1 MFRRKALGGYMN
13 KVRVKIKDWP
23 FSKGEKVKL
32 TWIGEPF
39 KQNNKWMVN
48 VYFKGSKA
56 TRKIMLDWASIHFL
70 SIDKYYTDGNLN
82 NGEALEHKE
91 VVEINLSGARV
102 EYKERPWTVWGTGF
116 KLETKSKTFNFYKNG
131 VLYTVPI
138 IEVIRAVLAP
148 DKFMLNR
155 ILEMDTL
162 ENYFTHVIQENK
174 LDIHFTSEYD
184 KNILS
189 SEKIN
194 HLAWLLTNSKM
205 FRMFNTIG
213 QSLWQLGELKFDF
226 LIDRFNIAARVDK
239 KETGIRVLEIVS
251 LKKKR
256 INATEI
262 NIYHPSLEET
272 ETTNVIKKRIFV
284 SQNSSG
290 DRELD
295 SHTDGSTKA
304 SEEISTFL
312 ISHEYERVPIIN
324 KVKSGRRIRRSKEDE
339 NTQKYILED
348 NKLRTVADTGGEE
361 ILKGLEFINIAK
373 VEEKGELQE
382 FIEVLKLLQKRH
394 NIKSVDI
401 IVGDLPEGRT
411 GKRFSRLS
419 DGITRRRYAI
429 GKITMVDGRECSF
442 IEVEREDRALS
453 MLILKARKNIKWKWI
468 YSALLLE
475 LVNQSGK
482 WSNEVIE
489 KIKGNGI
496 MVIRNKHI
504 QKNISEKANFIYK
517 KHIKPIA

>member
-1 MFRRKALGGYMN
+1 MN
-13 KVRVKIKDWP
+13 KVGVKIKDWP

-70 SIDKYYTDGNLN
+70 SIDKYFTDGNLN

-91 VVEINLSGARV
+91 VVEINLSGARA

-162 ENYFTHVIQENK
+162 ENYFTYGIQENK

-184 KNILS
+184 KNLLN

-194 HLAWLLTNSKM
+194 HLAWILTNSRV

-213 QSLWQLGELKFDF
+213 ENLWQLGELKFDF
-226 LIDRFNIAARVDK
+226 LIDRFNIAARVER
-239 KETGIRVLEIVS
+239 KEKFIRVLEIVS
-251 LKKKR
+251 IKKKR
-256 INATEI
+256 INAEEI
-262 NIYHPSLEET
+262 NIYHLSLEET
-272 ETTNVIKKRIFV
+272 ETANVIKKRKFV
-284 SQNSSG
+284 SKNSND

-295 SHTDGSTKA
+295 SHNDGSTKT

-312 ISHEYERVPIIN
+312 ISHEYERVPRIN

-339 NTQKYILED
+339 NTQKYTLED
-348 NKLRTVADTGGEE
+348 DKLRTVADTGGEDL
-361 ILKGLEFINIAK
+361 LKGLEFTNIAK
-373 VEEKGELQE
+373 VVAQGELQE

-394 NIKSVDI
+394 DIKSVEI

-411 GKRFSRLS
+411 GKRFSRLN
-419 DGITRRRYAI
+419 DGITKRRYAI
-429 GKITMVDGRECSF
+429 GKIIMIDCREYSL

-453 MLILKARKNIKWKWI
+453 MLILKARKNFKWQWV

-475 LVNQSGK
+475 LVNQCGK

-496 MVIRNKHI
+496 IVNRNKHI
-504 QKNISEKANFIYK
+504 QKNINEKVNFIYK